1 MVKKGTMG
9 FINDDDFLKNGKDV
23 DMANQDDV
31 QTVYAY
37 EKSKLYRQM
46 RDQIFSKQSKVQ
58 SLDLSQMI

>member
-9 FINDDDFLKNGKDV
+9 FINDEDFLKNGKDV

-46 RDQIFSKQSKVQ
+46 RD
-58 SLDLSQMI
+58 